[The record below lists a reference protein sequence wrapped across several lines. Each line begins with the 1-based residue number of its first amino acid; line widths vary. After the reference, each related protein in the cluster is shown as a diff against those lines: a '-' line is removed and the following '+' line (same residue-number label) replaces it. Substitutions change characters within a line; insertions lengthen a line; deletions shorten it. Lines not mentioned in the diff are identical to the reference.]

1 MEAVNAELAGF
12 APEYLTEPAKA
23 VYRIYRDTR
32 FSNDKTPYKTHIA
45 ANLHK
50 QGADKHAAAGY
61 YFSVGAEEIEI
72 AAGVYMPGPEELLRL
87 RQHISEHFEEFSK
100 LAADKTVTKLV
111 GTLQGE
117 ALSRPPKGFSAEDPA
132 LEWIKKKQWYYYK
145 TDLDL
150 GVALTPKLYQEPIV
164 GPFTP
169 LRPAAPLV
177 MPSML
182 RATIGTISGFA
193 VGMLLGLGAVG
204 HAEGDGCWLALRRS
218 SLSDR
223 DEQAS
228 LAPGLAFAD
237 ECEKFFPEVGA
248 FRNEDGVGV
257 AR

>member
-1 MEAVNAELAGF
+1 MAARFPGFPKQGLTFLQELKANNTRDWFTPRKAVFEESVKAPMVALVESVNAELAGF

-61 YFSVGAEEIEI
+61 YFSVGADEIEI
-72 AAGVYMPGPEELLRL
+72 AAGVYMPGPEELLRM

-100 LAADKTVTKLV
+100 LAADKAVTKLV
-111 GTLQGE
+111 GAVQGE

-150 GVALTPKLYQEPIV
+150 ELALTPKLLPEIV
-164 GPFTP
+164 KRLKAMTP
-169 LRPAAPLV
+169 MVEFFNR
-177 MPSML
+177 
-182 RATIGTISGFA
+182 G
-193 VGMLLGLGAVG
+193 
-204 HAEGDGCWLALRRS
+204 
-218 SLSDR
+218 
-223 DEQAS
+223 
-228 LAPGLAFAD
+228 LAPRGNKRDFLF
-237 ECEKFFPEVGA
+237 
-248 FRNEDGVGV
+248 
-257 AR
+257 